1 MTIDYDLLKRLS
13 EAPGIA
19 SREDQVRAI
28 AIEALRPLVDEI
40 RIDRLGNAVA
50 LKRGNGA
57 RRVMVAAHV
66 DEIGFMVRR
75 IDSDGYL
82 KLQPVGGFD
91 ARNLVAQRVLVHS
104 SKGGILRGAM
114 MLEAKPVHLLAGQ
127 EPPAPK
133 LEEIFADVGLKA
145 EQAREVIELGDM
157 VTLDRTVERVGDNII
172 GKAMDDRVGVL
183 VMIEALRAL
192 RSHQVD
198 VLAVA
203 TVQEEV
209 GLRGATTAA
218 FGLEPDVGI
227 ALDVTI
233 AGDIPGMK
241 DTNLVTRLG
250 AGAAIK
256 IMDSSLLCD
265 PRLVANFRDIARRE
279 NIPFQMEIL
288 PRGGTDAGGIQ
299 RSRAGVPSITLSIP
313 TRYLHTVNEMVNASD
328 VEACATLLARYLE
341 EAHTF
346 DYSFSA

>member
-1 MTIDYDLLKRLS
+1 MAIDYDLLKRLS

-28 AIEALRPLVDEI
+28 AIGALRPLVDEI
-40 RIDRLGNAVA
+40 RIDQLGNAVA
-50 LKRGNGA
+50 LKRGNGS
-57 RRVMVAAHV
+57 RRVMIAAHL
-66 DEIGFMVRR
+66 DEIGFMVRQ

-82 KLQPVGGFD
+82 RIQPVGGFD
-91 ARNLVAQRVLVHS
+91 ARNLVSQRVLVHS
-104 SKGGILRGAM
+104 SKGGVLRGVM

-133 LEEIFADVGLKA
+133 LDDIFVDVGLKA

-157 VTLDRTVERVGDNII
+157 MTLDRTVERVGDNII

-198 VLAVA
+198 VMAVA

-218 FGLEPDVGI
+218 FGLEPDIGI
-227 ALDVTI
+227 AIDVTV

-241 DTNLVTRLG
+241 DTNQVSRLG

-313 TRYLHTVNEMVNASD
+313 TRYLHTVNEMVCASD

-346 DYSFSA
+346 NYSFSA